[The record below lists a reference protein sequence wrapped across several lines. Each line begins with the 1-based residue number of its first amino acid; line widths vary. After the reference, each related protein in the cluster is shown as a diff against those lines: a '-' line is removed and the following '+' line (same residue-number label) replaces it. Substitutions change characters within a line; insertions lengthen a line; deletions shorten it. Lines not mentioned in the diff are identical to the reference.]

1 MEELAIVVP
10 VYNEQETIELF
21 VREVNKKTEN
31 LEIKKN
37 FYFVNDGSSD
47 QTLPLLKKIARQ
59 NDNINYISF
68 SRNFGKEAALL
79 AGLQATKES
88 LITVMDVD
96 LQDSP
101 ELLVP
106 MYHKL
111 KEGYDA
117 VGARR
122 ISRKGE
128 SLIVSLFSNLFYK
141 IINKVST
148 TPIVEGARDF
158 RLITRQVVDSIL
170 ELRES
175 NRFSKGLFSWVDYEV
190 TYLEYENHE

>member
-96 LQDSP
+96 LQDPP

-111 KEGYDA
+111 KEG
-117 VGARR
+117 
-122 ISRKGE
+122 
-128 SLIVSLFSNLFYK
+128 
-141 IINKVST
+141 
-148 TPIVEGARDF
+148 
-158 RLITRQVVDSIL
+158 
-170 ELRES
+170 
-175 NRFSKGLFSWVDYEV
+175 
-190 TYLEYENHE
+190 